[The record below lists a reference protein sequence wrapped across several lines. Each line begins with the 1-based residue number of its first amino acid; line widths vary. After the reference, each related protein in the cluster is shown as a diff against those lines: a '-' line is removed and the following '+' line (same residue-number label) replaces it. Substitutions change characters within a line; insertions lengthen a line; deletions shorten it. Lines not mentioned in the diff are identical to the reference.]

1 MSLFNYFSICETYCT
16 LSQSKR
22 DNFILLKHTK
32 KGALQKIIRNTPS
45 SISPYVKIKLL
56 VILNIGISGTVIMRV
71 SCFKVVEAF
80 KSNALIVSDIQHIKS

>member
-1 MSLFNYFSICETYCT
+1 M
-16 LSQSKR
+16 
-22 DNFILLKHTK
+22 LKHTK

-80 KSNALIVSDIQHIKS
+80 KSNALIVSDIQHIES

>member
-1 MSLFNYFSICETYCT
+1 M
-16 LSQSKR
+16 
-22 DNFILLKHTK
+22 LKHTK